1 MYANEAILKGKATLF
16 KCQSIDAFMI
26 KHIGNNIGTAT
37 FMISVDKEGD
47 YAMNVSLMSVKKHR
61 RLNISVNNSLIQSF
75 TIQKTIDK
83 WCSEGGIPNVLP
95 LELKGFIS
103 GDNNVTF
110 GYDDTDSTQW
120 SPLIEWISV
129 VPK

>member
-1 MYANEAILKGKATLF
+1 
-16 KCQSIDAFMI
+16 MI

-103 GDNNVTF
+103 GDNN
-110 GYDDTDSTQW
+110 
-120 SPLIEWISV
+120 LR
-129 VPK
+129 